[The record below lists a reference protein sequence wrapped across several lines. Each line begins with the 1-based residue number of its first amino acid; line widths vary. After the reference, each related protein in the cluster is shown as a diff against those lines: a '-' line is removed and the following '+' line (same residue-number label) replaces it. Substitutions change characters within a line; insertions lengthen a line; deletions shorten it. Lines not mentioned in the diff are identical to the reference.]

1 MTSLG
6 SESKITADGG
16 VIMLSELGLA
26 EGSFVPLSGRPPLTR
41 REVIPGG
48 WIAQSM
54 PFVVSELKSA
64 RVVNRQ
70 EMD

>member
-1 MTSLG
+1 MSLLG

-41 REVIPGG
+41 RGG
-48 WIAQSM
+48 NSGRVDRA
-54 PFVVSELKSA
+54 VSALCC
-64 RVVNRQ
+64 Q
-70 EMD
+70 